1 MHNGIRATEM
11 RTSELSRLTLEL
23 TDLPTWAN
31 GVKAILAWSDVDGR
45 PWHYFADENQIRA

>member
-1 MHNGIRATEM
+1 VHNGIRATEM

>member
-1 MHNGIRATEM
+1 M

-31 GVKAILAWSDVDGR
+31 GVKAILARSDIDGR